1 MIFYNEILKCPV
13 NQDEKMI
20 KLNGLCD
27 KLYITGSEKIFFSY
41 NIDMFDVILC
51 IFVVLL

>member
-1 MIFYNEILKCPV
+1 MK
-13 NQDEKMI
+13 KMI

-27 KLYITGSEKIFFSY
+27 KLYIIGSKNYFFSY